1 MLLSQTYLELINM
14 DEYDS
19 SKYAKVEDLGG
30 EDIKE
35 QSQDAQ
41 SSGKKSSARRCASV
55 RQ

>member
-1 MLLSQTYLELINM
+1 M

-35 QSQDAQ
+35 QSQGAK
-41 SSGKKSSARRCASV
+41 SSGKKSGVRRCASV
-55 RQ
+55 HQ